1 MADFFSADEHL
12 AFASEHALVDAKNGT
27 SVLYGARARVPVPG
41 LCTDAS
47 AGVVKIRKQGN
58 RLYASTPPVRSEVC
72 IRHADSTVC
81 LTPDRIVAE
90 VMQLFF
96 RGHSMYS
103 EHCECVPHVYTQ
115 RRVHLN
121 APCRK
126 GTASCTV
133 PRRASFCS
141 AEIAAE
147 VGCASLAA
155 LCGGLSVHSI
165 LLSSGDF
172 KLDLDMWTTT
182 HKVSDV
188 NSLLWY
194 LLVHPNGVD
203 LDDSFIQHDG
213 LHACV
218 ERLRE
223 QRVVLLLTNCNGAPR
238 VFVDT
243 MRLRNVAAVD
253 KYRIS

>member
-27 SVLYGARARVPVPG
+27 SVLYGARTLVTAPG
-41 LCTDAS
+41 LCTDTS
-47 AGVVKIRKQGN
+47 ARVVKIRKQDN
-58 RLYASTPPVRSEVC
+58 RLYASTPPVRGEVC
-72 IRHADSTVC
+72 IRHTGWAVC

-121 APCRK
+121 APFRN

-133 PRRASFCS
+133 PRRTSFCS

-147 VGCASLAA
+147 VGCTSLSA

-165 LLSSGDF
+165 LLCSGDF
-172 KLDLDMWTTT
+172 KLDGDLWKTT

-188 NSLLWY
+188 DSLLWY
-194 LLVHPNGVD
+194 LLVHPSGVD
-203 LDDSFIQHDG
+203 LDESFIQHDG
-213 LHACV
+213 LHACI

-238 VFVDT
+238 VFVDE
-243 MRLRNVAAVD
+243 MRLCNVAAVN